1 MLKIKLNPH
10 YNKPYKQTLFLENMK
25 KEKTPGVI
33 ASKIRKRFNKEYGLS
48 IGDLI
53 KQEKGN
59 ISEYRGLS
67 TYSDMSKIIINAYN
81 THKTSNNIYQI
92 PKERLYDGKKY
103 AIIIKAI
110 DMPEIGVKKEKPKKE
125 DIEKKVDEKPFI

>member
-1 MLKIKLNPH
+1 
-10 YNKPYKQTLFLENMK
+10 
-25 KEKTPGVI
+25 
-33 ASKIRKRFNKEYGLS
+33 
-48 IGDLI
+48 
-53 KQEKGN
+53 
-59 ISEYRGLS
+59 
-67 TYSDMSKIIINAYN
+67 MSKIIINAYN